1 MKIFKKITDSN
12 YKGEFEDGKRHG
24 KGTYTD
30 PVTGLIYDGDWA
42 EGKKHGYGKLTYPS
56 GNRTYEG
63 RWENDTFKQGKI
75 YEWTRGN
82 ETIRE
87 GEFEIIHDIVDREK
101 LFGLGE
107 EEFED
112 SNGVVKYAGEFKNG
126 EKNGFGSAL
135 YYSRDSEIHKMN
147 KEFPD
152 TTLCSTYAGEW
163 KDNEYSGHGIYTC
176 LLNKRLIDDTKKAED
191 AFGRIQGVYSA
202 CLTYFFAENRGLD
215 MFQHSYSGQW
225 KNGKRNGKGTQI
237 YQDGSTY
244 VGEWKDNMKHGKG
257 TFTYESN
264 DKLVGIWSDD
274 ELSDVLE
281 EIDALKK
288 G

>member
-1 MKIFKKITDSN
+1 MGFFKKITDSN

-24 KGTYTD
+24 KGTYTS
-30 PVTGLIYDGDWA
+30 VTGVIYDGDWA

-56 GNRTYEG
+56 GNLTYEG
-63 RWENDTFKQGKI
+63 RWENDTFKEGKI
-75 YEWTRGN
+75 YDETTIDH
-82 ETIRE
+82 TIRE

-112 SNGVVKYAGEFKNG
+112 KNGVVKYAGEFKNG

-135 YYSRDSEIHKMN
+135 YYSRDSEVREMHK
-147 KEFPD
+147 ECPD
-152 TTLCSTYAGEW
+152 TTNCSTYVGEW

-176 LLNKRLIDDTKKAED
+176 LPNKGLIDYSKD
-191 AFGRIQGVYSA
+191 VYSE
-202 CLTYFFAENRGLD
+202 CLTYFFKNDGLD
-215 MFQHSYSGQW
+215 IFQHSYSGQW